1 MAQCSITSGSW
12 QQKRPSGLAASTPV
26 TAYTTTAQRQKLWQV
41 RALGVAVGRFGWS
54 PDQEVVTCG
63 HYHRW
68 AVVMLQFSVGLEVW
82 FLTAFVNQQSS
93 S

>member
-12 QQKRPSGLAASTPV
+12 QQRRPSGLAASTPV

-41 RALGVAVGRFGWS
+41 RALGVGVGRFGWS
-54 PDQEVVTCG
+54 PDQEVVTSG
-63 HYHRW
+63 HRW

-82 FLTAFVNQQSS
+82 FLTACVNQQSS